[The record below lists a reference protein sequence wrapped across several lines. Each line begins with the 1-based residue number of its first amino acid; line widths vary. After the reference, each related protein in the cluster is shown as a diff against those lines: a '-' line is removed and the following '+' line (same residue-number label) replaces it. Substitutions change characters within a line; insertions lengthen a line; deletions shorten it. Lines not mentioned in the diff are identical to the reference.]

1 MITTDRLLLTPP
13 TLDDVPAIFRLR
25 TDPEVAVHLNR
36 KLQTSVEEAEA
47 FIVKL
52 NTGFDEGK
60 WHYWLVKSK
69 EEGTFLGTI
78 CLWNFSEDRLSA
90 EVGYELLPE
99 YQGKGFASEA
109 LEAVLGFGFNILG
122 LGRIDAI
129 IEAPNGRSI
138 SLAERFGFNVSL
150 EFEEVSVHDG
160 SPVKCLV
167 YSLDR
172 SAYEIN
178 Q

>member
-1 MITTDRLLLTPP
+1 MIRTERLLLTPP
-13 TLDDVPAIFRLR
+13 TLDDAPAIFRLR
-25 TDPEVAVHLNR
+25 ADPEVAVHLNR
-36 KLQTSVEEAEA
+36 KLQTEVEEAEA
-47 FIVKL
+47 FIAKL
-52 NTGFDEGK
+52 TGGFDEGK
-60 WHYWLVKSK
+60 WHYWIIKSK
-69 EEGTFLGTI
+69 AESSFLGTI

-90 EVGYELLPE
+90 EVGYELLPQ
-99 YQGKGFASEA
+99 YQGKGFAGEA
-109 LEAVLGFGFNILG
+109 LGAVLEFGFGALG

-138 SLAERFGFNVSL
+138 SLAERFGFKVIR

-178 Q
+178 

>member
-1 MITTDRLLLTPP
+1 MIATDRLILTPP
-13 TLDDVPAIFRLR
+13 TLDDAPAIFRLR
-25 TDPEVAVHLNR
+25 SDPEVAVHLNR
-36 KLQTSVEEAEA
+36 KLQTEFEEAEA
-47 FIVKL
+47 FIANL
-52 NTGFDEGK
+52 TGGFDEGK
-60 WHYWLVKSK
+60 WHYWLVKSR
-69 EEGTFLGTI
+69 EDNTFLGTI
-78 CLWNFSEDRLSA
+78 CLWNFSEDRFSA
-90 EVGYELLPE
+90 EVGYELLPQ
-99 YQGKGFASEA
+99 YQGKGFAGEA
-109 LEAVLGFGFNILG
+109 LGAVLEFGFGALG

-138 SLAERFGFNVSL
+138 SLAERFGFKVIR

-178 Q
+178 